1 MAKAVEKLN
10 LHTFGKRLIEVFKQ
24 NLGKDNKK
32 RGSLWKTVFWST
44 QMGKSHPTKKNKIHL
59 YLSTAISPKLHLFR
73 FYLYEKERP
82 STILQRI
89 FSPRKKA
96 RNFSLIP
103 KSPSR
108 TPSTDAE
115 YLQPFFQ
122 LPSRGAAFY
131 VTVLTRVTPPPH
143 SQQCNKTWPQRQ

>member
-10 LHTFGKRLIEVFKQ
+10 LRTFGKRLIEVFKQ

-89 FSPRKKA
+89 FSPRKKSEK
-96 RNFSLIP
+96 FFPHP
-103 KSPSR
+103 KK
-108 TPSTDAE
+108 
-115 YLQPFFQ
+115 PFEDPLNGCGISSAIF
-122 LPSRGAAFY
+122 PITFERGGLLCDGVNKSHAAA
-131 VTVLTRVTPPPH
+131 TLTTM
-143 SQQCNKTWPQRQ
+143 Q